1 MKTKLIAALLLGAT
15 VLPALQGCFPV
26 VAAGFTGGVLAT
38 MDRRSVGTQTED
50 ESIEWKA
57 SARVTEQ
64 LGSKADKAHINFTS
78 YNRTVLLSG
87 EVASNEDK
95 AEVERIVSG
104 VTNVQGVYNE
114 LVVGASSSFSDR
126 SNDSFVTSKV
136 KSRSVDSGKFNPVHV
151 KVVTEAGTTFLL
163 GMVTQPEADAAI
175 NVARTTAG
183 VKRVVN
189 LLEIITPARARE
201 LDKVQSTTANSQPAE
216 VRNP

>member
-1 MKTKLIAALLLGAT
+1 MKTKLIAALLVGAT

-26 VAAGFTGGVLAT
+26 VAAGFTGGVLAGI
-38 MDRRSVGTQTED
+38 DRRSLGTQTED

-57 SARVTEQ
+57 SSRVSEQ
-64 LGSKADKAHINFTS
+64 LGSKADKAHINYTS
-78 YNRTVLLSG
+78 YNRKVLLSG
-87 EVASNEDK
+87 EVPSGEDK

-104 VTNVQGVYNE
+104 VANVQGVYNE
-114 LVVGASSSFSDR
+114 LVVGAASSFSDR

-151 KVVTEAGTTFLL
+151 KVITEAGTTFLL
-163 GMVTQPEADAAI
+163 GMVTQPEADSAI

-189 LLEIITPARARE
+189 LLEIITPAKARE
-201 LDKVQSTTANSQPAE
+201 LDKVQSTSASSAPAE

>member
-1 MKTKLIAALLLGAT
+1 MKKKLIAALLLGAT

-78 YNRTVLLSG
+78 YNRKVLLSG

-95 AEVERIVSG
+95 AEVERIVSS
-104 VTNVQGVYNE
+104 VANVQGVYNE
-114 LVVGASSSFSDR
+114 LAVGASSSFSDR

-151 KVVTEAGTTFLL
+151 KVVTEAGITFLL

-183 VKRVVN
+183 VKKVVN
-189 LLEIITPARARE
+189 LLEIITPAKARE
-201 LDKVQSTTANSQPAE
+201 LDKVQSTAANSQPAE